1 MSVFVLVRTIT
12 VACGWMVEV
21 DARFKETFDQ
31 TFLFLLTLLPINFLP
46 FRPKGHHLKQMGKAK
61 TRLRYLHLH
70 PVFVSNWLSRGQQS
84 GLVKRKWN
92 VPLPNKYP
100 LKGRLKFSIPT
111 VQLSNLADFYV
122 YLTSISLSKI
132 NLYHGFKLWS
142 RSARFSDDLQIW
154 NGQIVQNGVL
164 FHPSSCE
171 DCFPSWNS
179 QFRL

>member
-1 MSVFVLVRTIT
+1 MARSGGLCWATIVLLVCRFDVFFDVLNVFAAQIT
-12 VACGWMVEV
+12 SLRLCVGLGPTWSCSFGGWLWSGTRRWRLCPGSCG
-21 DARFKETFDQ
+21 FK
-31 TFLFLLTLLPINFLP
+31 LHYTLS
-46 FRPKGHHLKQMGKAK
+46 
-61 TRLRYLHLH
+61 T
-70 PVFVSNWLSRGQQS
+70 SR
-84 GLVKRKWN
+84 
-92 VPLPNKYP
+92 
-100 LKGRLKFSIPT
+100 PT

-122 YLTSISLSKI
+122 YMTSISLSKI